1 MWYILCILFNLY
13 LSLPPWTDSQPSRG
27 PEATTMT
34 RRIPHSQD
42 YTFAVSLLRKL
53 CSRSTVVGP
62 WELRAIQRTTLRFSC
77 FPTHGNLGFPHF
89 HLMILF
95 HVVHSDIQHHL
106 EARHKR
112 ANRHR
117 GRTWNRGS
125 LYVDATFF
133 KEMATN
139 LQINHRFCDTKST
152 GLQVQT
158 KDSCAKKG

>member
-1 MWYILCILFNLY
+1 
-13 LSLPPWTDSQPSRG
+13 
-27 PEATTMT
+27 MT

-42 YTFAVSLLRKL
+42 YTFVVSLLRKL

-106 EARHKR
+106 EASQQGTTQTGQQ
-112 ANRHR
+112 APWQNA
-117 GRTWNRGS
+117 WNCGS
-125 LYVDATFF
+125 LYVDATFL
-133 KEMATN
+133 KKWLRTY
-139 LQINHRFCDTKST
+139 KST
-152 GLQVQT
+152 IDFVTQNQPVSKLRPKIFVPQTFCFQERPSFKPIQVL
-158 KDSCAKKG
+158 